1 MTPGQAAWI
10 VVKWPAAVR
19 PDYRRHSRGPE
30 PVLTDRRGRHEGVR
44 MDLYPWVVL
53 THVLAAFGFAMAHG
67 VSAFAAFAMWSSKEP
82 AAVRT
87 LLGVSGMSL
96 GALYISLLL
105 LLVAGIAAAIMGG
118 WFGRG
123 WPWAAI
129 VVVVVIVG
137 AMYAMASRYYANVR
151 SAVGLP
157 SVNDKKGEP
166 PPEPFVPLMANAT
179 PSRAAASGG
188 PFPFD
193 RWERSEPREQPP
205 SAHATRAAPGS
216 CPIRAAS
223 APRDPC
229 VTRRHEQSMC
239 RPCKLSKA
247 EALAQHVPHRCPT
260 CHSGSSARLP
270 LVTPS
275 PVIYGAAAPSS
286 SCGLAGVQAAR
297 TRTTEGTSGRTSA
310 GRHQRA
316 CTAAQSTYCP

>member
-1 MTPGQAAWI
+1 
-10 VVKWPAAVR
+10 
-19 PDYRRHSRGPE
+19 
-30 PVLTDRRGRHEGVR
+30 

-67 VSAFAAFAMWSSKEP
+67 VSAFAAFAMRSSKEP

-166 PPEPFVPLMANAT
+166 PPEPVSQEELA
-179 PSRAAASGG
+179 RLL
-188 PFPFD
+188 D
-193 RWERSEPREQPP
+193 
-205 SAHATRAAPGS
+205 
-216 CPIRAAS
+216 
-223 APRDPC
+223 
-229 VTRRHEQSMC
+229 TRR
-239 RPCKLSKA
+239 P
-247 EALAQHVPHRCPT
+247 EALAAIGFV
-260 CHSGSSARLP
+260 GFVV
-270 LVTPS
+270 LVWLMELKPF
-275 PVIYGAAAPSS
+275 
-286 SCGLAGVQAAR
+286 
-297 TRTTEGTSGRTSA
+297 
-310 GRHQRA
+310 
-316 CTAAQSTYCP
+316 